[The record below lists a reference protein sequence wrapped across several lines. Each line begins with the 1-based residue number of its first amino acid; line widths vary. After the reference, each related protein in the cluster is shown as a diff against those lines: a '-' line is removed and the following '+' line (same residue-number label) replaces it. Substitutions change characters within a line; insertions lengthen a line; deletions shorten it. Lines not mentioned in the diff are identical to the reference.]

1 MNPVEEEGI
10 QDSYDNMLSTSLI
23 ILEPINN
30 HNDYEPPLLVEPY
43 EDIPNPLILNDNQ
56 SLRSSSEKSFS
67 HYYTSLPVTN
77 PILE

>member
-23 ILEPINN
+23 ILEPIIN

-43 EDIPNPLILNDNQ
+43 EDIPNPLILNDN
-56 SLRSSSEKSFS
+56 
-67 HYYTSLPVTN
+67 
-77 PILE
+77 